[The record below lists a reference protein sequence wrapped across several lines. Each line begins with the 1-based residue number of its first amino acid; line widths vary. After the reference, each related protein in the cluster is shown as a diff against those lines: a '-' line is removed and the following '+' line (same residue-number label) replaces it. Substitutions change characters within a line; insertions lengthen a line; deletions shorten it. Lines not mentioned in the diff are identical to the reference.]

1 MEVPEEDIYEDESF
15 ELGSVTKME
24 MLERGRERDNLE
36 RESWNELSQF
46 ERWREKETETECS
59 GNECK

>member
-24 MLERGRERDNLE
+24 MLEREEEN
-36 RESWNELSQF
+36 
-46 ERWREKETETECS
+46 KTT
-59 GNECK
+59 